1 MSEKAVLTTPIA
13 SPVVSPIESP
23 IQDSVKELKLLL
35 TDFITASK
43 EDKKRYKE
51 DLDGL
56 HTAVAFLSNRES
68 PQNSADSPIIDRT
81 VPNRRSSMFF
91 GSPTTR
97 DFQTESKTKIQIL
110 QNDVVYDKEL
120 KVSSLEGLQYLS
132 RRMQILRST
141 YPNRDIKMSHMV
153 AYNLRSHVI
162 QAYNTHCYTESK
174 ITGIEPTEI
183 IAEDWLS
190 LDNTLVQEILIE
202 SARPRTREM
211 YSKELILFLGKDIPQ
226 TIPICTDNFSKVFY
240 APLVKSLNDLL
251 SLYDLL
257 SAETSNHSNNK
268 SKMPIEGYGTT
279 SNPGHVSLWI
289 LSLGLQKNSI
299 LQWLGKDEL
308 SKHKTLLV
316 AVKYI
321 KSKLLEGKT
330 QSDARQDLDSK
341 LTPIKYDDIRQT
353 QGESYTR
360 QQVPSQKSS
369 FQHTYNSSRPQSTLH
384 AVDMSIDPSHATHE
398 VYDSDDPFS
407 SSTDGEPNVGKIF
420 TRAEMHTTLTSDDNI
435 DDEALFATVEDY
447 TGQKTAVALAFRG
460 YCSELFVTGKCPR
473 RDTNCPYDHSA
484 AGQERCIQSFSCL
497 AKRELNVHQN
507 LPPYANLKAKTPV
520 TTWPRNSDT
529 FSQNN
534 YKQNP
539 ANTSISR
546 PPGFNQH
553 FRDHS
558 K

>member
-13 SPVVSPIESP
+13 SPVGSPIDSP
-23 IQDSVKELKLLL
+23 IQDSVQELKLLL

-43 EDKKRYKE
+43 EDKKQYKE

-56 HTAVAFLSNRES
+56 RTAVAFLSNRES
-68 PQNSADSPIIDRT
+68 PQNSADTPIIDRT

-97 DFQTESKTKIQIL
+97 DFQRESKTQIQIL

-132 RRMQILRST
+132 RRMQILSST

-153 AYNLRSHVI
+153 SYNLRSHVI

-202 SARPRTREM
+202 AARPRTREM

-226 TIPICTDNFSKVFY
+226 TIPICTDNFSKLFY

-251 SLYDLL
+251 SLYNLL

-289 LSLGLQKNSI
+289 ISLGEQKNSI

-308 SKHKTLLV
+308 SKHKTLLI

-341 LTPIKYDDIRQT
+341 LTPIRYDDIRHT
-353 QGESYTR
+353 QGESHTR
-360 QQVPSQKSS
+360 QQVHSQKSS
-369 FQHTYNSSRPQSTLH
+369 IQQTYNSSRPKSTLNAVEMSKDPPH
-384 AVDMSIDPSHATHE
+384 ASHD
-398 VYDSDDPFS
+398 VYDSDDLFS
-407 SSTDGEPNVGKIF
+407 SSHDGEPNVNKIF
-420 TRAEMHTTLTSDDNI
+420 PRQEMHTILTSDDNL
-435 DDEALFATVEDY
+435 DEEALCATVEDY
-447 TGQKTAVALAFRG
+447 PKTAVALAFRG

-473 RDTNCPYDHSA
+473 RETNCPYDHSA

-507 LPPYANLKAKTPV
+507 LPSYANLKAKTPV

-529 FSQNN
+529 FSQNS
-534 YKQNP
+534 YKQNL
-539 ANTSISR
+539 ANTSTSR
-546 PPGFNQH
+546 SPGFNQH